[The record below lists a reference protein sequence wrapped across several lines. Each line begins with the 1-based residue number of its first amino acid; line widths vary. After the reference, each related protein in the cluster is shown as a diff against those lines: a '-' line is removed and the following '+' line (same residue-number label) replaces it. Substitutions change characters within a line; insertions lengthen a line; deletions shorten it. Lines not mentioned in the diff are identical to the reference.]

1 MKKLAISLVV
11 LLAVLVA
18 ADFGAAAFAERKVS
32 QQLRGQL
39 ELQHNPEVRI
49 HGFPFL
55 AQVVAGDYRNVEV
68 SAEGVR
74 AEPLQQLGIS
84 ANLHHARVD
93 TRKLVNGN
101 AEQLTVDDVDG
112 RVRLLAGDVGR
123 LIDVPDLAIN
133 PVSDDKLAEA
143 SGENG
148 DRGESAQGGSD
159 QDVTGVR
166 LDGTIDI
173 AGQKTQVHVIAA
185 LSLENGKIRV
195 EPRDLG
201 LKNDVVPDLQLP
213 GVFKNLLRQQ
223 FTTTIDPGRQMPFD
237 VTPTGLRVEH
247 GALVMEGKA
256 RDVTVD
262 MQGSAAG

>member
-18 ADFGAAAFAERKVS
+18 ADFGGAAFAERKVS
-32 QQLRGQL
+32 QQLRSQL
-39 ELQHNPEVRI
+39 QLQHNPDVHI

-55 AQVVAGDYRNVEV
+55 AQVVQGDYRNVEV

-74 AEPLQQLGIS
+74 ADPLRQLGIS
-84 ANLHHARVD
+84 ANLRHARVD
-93 TRKLVNGN
+93 SRELINGS

-123 LIDVPDLAIN
+123 MIDVPDLSIN
-133 PVSDDKLAEA
+133 PVSDEKLAEA
-143 SGENG
+143 GGEDSNQQ
-148 DRGESAQGGSD
+148 EPE

-173 AGQKTQVHVIAA
+173 AGQQTQVDVIAA
-185 LSLENGKIRV
+185 LTLEDGKIRI

-201 LKNDVVPDLQLP
+201 LQNDVVPDLQLP

-223 FTTTIDPGRQMPFD
+223 FATTIDPGNQMPFD
-237 VTPTGLRVEH
+237 VTPTGLRVEP
-247 GALVMEGKA
+247 GTLVMEGKTE
-256 RDVTVD
+256 DVTID
-262 MQGSAAG
+262 LQNGSAG